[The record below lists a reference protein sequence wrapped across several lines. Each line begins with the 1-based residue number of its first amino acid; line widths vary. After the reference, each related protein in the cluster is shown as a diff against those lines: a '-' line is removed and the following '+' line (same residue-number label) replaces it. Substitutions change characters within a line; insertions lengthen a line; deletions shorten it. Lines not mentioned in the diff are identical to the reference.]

1 MTGRDHVAFQSL
13 QLRAELYPRRARF
26 ADKELAVSC
35 PHESTSPQFLI
46 YPSSLSSILSHSLL
60 WGVPRR
66 ELPEPVP
73 SLPVDGARSI

>member
-13 QLRAELYPRRARF
+13 QLRAEFSPRRARVPLVMF
-26 ADKELAVSC
+26 EVSC
-35 PHESTSPQFLI
+35 PHEYIALQFLI
-46 YPSSLSSILSHSLL
+46 YPSSLSNILSHSLL

-73 SLPVDGARSI
+73 SLPVDGARSV